1 MNTSVKNKVEEFFSQ
16 FTLQEYIKNQI
27 IISPEENIQSIY
39 FLKKGLVRMYIIS
52 EDGVEATIH
61 VFRQGSF
68 FPIMLSLRSRPN
80 KYYFEAMKEVETVK
94 APADKVIAFIKTDPE
109 VLFDLT
115 TRFADAINGLM
126 NRIEQLVSQG
136 AYSKIASLLLYYADT
151 FGQKKG
157 NMYYFELP
165 FSHDQIGTWV
175 GTTRETVSRQM
186 EILEKKRI
194 ITHKNHKIIIN
205 NLVRLRDEVTK

>member
-1 MNTSVKNKVEEFFSQ
+1 MNTVSHKIEIFCSQ
-16 FTLQEYIKNQI
+16 FPSRVFDKNQI
-27 IISPEENIQSIY
+27 LIEPEEKISSIF

-52 EDGVEATIH
+52 EDGLEATIH
-61 VFRQGSF
+61 VFRPGSF
-68 FPIMLSLRSRPN
+68 FPIMLWLSNKLN
-80 KYYFEAMKEVETVK
+80 KYYFEAIEEVETVK
-94 APADKVIAFIKTDPE
+94 APADKVLAFVKNDPE

-157 NMYYFELP
+157 NMYFFELP

-175 GTTRETVSRQM
+175 GATRETVSRQM

-205 NLVRLRDEVTK
+205 DLVRLRGEVSK